1 MSVHRTSM
9 FNGFQCILQRLEE
22 REWFWEAGEG
32 TQPRVG
38 DLGRKSG
45 ILQWQYIL
53 GKTQWLKTW
62 YLLTYWEFWSIG
74 PAAHTLSPKR
84 REIHLPSILLLTSV
98 IYTGWKCSPSVSK
111 WKCENKINPPI
122 KTLVVNPH
130 IVDSLFPWPG
140 DGHSQSQK
148 NKFVLHKLYSS
159 GKYHQKPLLTQ
170 GLDFID
176 STMSSEVFF
185 FFCC

>member
-1 MSVHRTSM
+1 MVFSASCKDWRKGS
-9 FNGFQCILQRLEE
+9 GFGKLVRASSHTWVTLAESLASC
-22 REWFWEAGEG
+22 
-32 TQPRVG
+32 
-38 DLGRKSG
+38 
-45 ILQWQYIL
+45 LQWQYIL
-53 GKTQWLKTW
+53 GTTQWLKTW